1 VKILILK
8 PSSLGDVVQAIP
20 VLRLLKQ
27 HVPSSE
33 IYWWVQ
39 STLAPLLEGDPD
51 LAGVLRFERNGW
63 STLQRWRELWRSLR
77 WIREQRFDWVIDLQ
91 GLARSG
97 AVAWLANGK
106 LTVGLDEPR
115 EGARGFY
122 DFMASRPSF
131 HTHAVDWYLQVLPL
145 LGLSR
150 ATHSDPGLRVVGD
163 PNAPRWGSALKPE
176 QDFVWLPSRPEVAAG
191 LRRKWPADA
200 AKWVLLQPGARWS
213 NKRWPTEHFI
223 GLISCLTEKH
233 PELRFAILGA
243 REDQSL
249 GQVIADSHS
258 KRCLDLTGQLSL
270 LELVEWIR
278 LSEVMITND
287 TGPMHIASALHKP
300 VVALFGPTE
309 PRRTG
314 PYGQLEHVL
323 QLSLPCE
330 PCLRPRC
337 VYYQPL
343 ECLRAISPAT
353 VADAVLH
360 RLAERLKAPNT
371 KLQAPEKL
379 QKPNTQSELQ
389 ATNSNPR

>member
-1 VKILILK
+1 MKILILK

-20 VLRLLKQ
+20 LLRLLKQ
-27 HVPSSE
+27 HVPASQ

-63 STLQRWRELWRSLR
+63 STLQRWRELWRSLL

-122 DFMASRPSF
+122 DRMAPRPSF
-131 HTHAVDWYLQVLPL
+131 HTHAVDWYLEVLPL
-145 LGLSR
+145 LGLPR
-150 ATHSDPGLRVVGD
+150 ATLSAPGLRGVGG
-163 PNAPRWGSALKPE
+163 PNAPRWSSALKPE
-176 QDFVWLPSRPEVAAG
+176 QDFVWLPSRPEVASG
-191 LRRKWPADA
+191 LRRKWPVDA
-200 AKWVLLQPGARWS
+200 TKWVLLQPGARWP
-213 NKRWPTEHFI
+213 NKRWPAEHFVGVI
-223 GLISCLTEKH
+223 RCLSETH
-233 PELRFAILGA
+233 PELHFAILGA
-243 REDQSL
+243 QEDRLL
-249 GQVIADSHS
+249 GQMIAAADS

-270 LELVEWIR
+270 WELVEWIR
-278 LSEVMITND
+278 LSEVMVTND
-287 TGPMHIASALHKP
+287 TGPMHIAAALNKSL
-300 VVALFGPTE
+300 VALFGPTE

-314 PYGQLEHVL
+314 PYGQLDHVL

-343 ECLRAISPAT
+343 ECLRAILPAT
-353 VADAVLH
+353 VADAVL
-360 RLAERLKAPNT
+360 RGLAERPKAPNT
-371 KLQAPEKL
+371 KLPAPENL
-379 QKPNTQSELQ
+379 QKPNTQSKLQ
-389 ATNSNPR
+389 APNSNPR